1 MIDNAPDN
9 LETRNRLHAA
19 AGEVFAEQG
28 YRSATVREI
37 CQRAGAN
44 VAAVNYHFGDKERL
58 YAEVIRDAHR
68 SAMSKYPSDLGL
80 EPGATLEQRLFA
92 FVRSFLFRIFDE
104 GRPAWH
110 GKLIAREIADPTAAL
125 NDIVDE
131 GIRPHFMML
140 RAIVTELLGG
150 GTPDP
155 ERLRY
160 CAWSVVGQCLFY
172 FHAQPIIRRLHPA
185 QTFGPADIETLAR
198 HITDFSLAAM
208 KCFAP
213 GNPAAAPAPT
223 APGGAA

>member
-1 MIDNAPDN
+1 MSAAELANI
-9 LETRNRLHAA
+9 ETRERLMTA

-28 YRSATVREI
+28 FRNATVREI

-44 VAAVNYHFGDKERL
+44 VASVNYHFGDKKAL

-68 SAMSKYPSDLGL
+68 AAMSKYPSDFGL
-80 EPGATLEQRLFA
+80 EPGATIEQRLFA
-92 FVRSFLFRIFDE
+92 FVRAFFFRIFDE

-110 GKLIAREIADPTAAL
+110 GKLIAREIADPTDAL

-131 GIRPHFMML
+131 GIRPHFMAL

-150 GTPDP
+150 NPDP

-172 FHAQPIIRRLHPA
+172 FHAQPIVRRLHPP
-185 QTFGPADIETLAR
+185 QSFGPADIEALAR
-198 HITDFSLAAM
+198 HVTDFSLA
-208 KCFAP
+208 
-213 GNPAAAPAPT
+213 GIRQAAAGRAPKTPASRRR
-223 APGGAA
+223 GGAS